1 MSFSWLREGPTTG
14 RAVFVCQLLVCFLLV
29 GCLCCILSVFGFAFS
44 ICISSV
50 RFLFFRYA
58 VCLSGG
64 SELRCLSFF
73 VGRVVSVRESGVLG
87 TTLSSPA
94 QKGRRSSRLDQQ
106 RKRGKLPS
114 AGWLDIWG
122 VWDTWRIGPV
132 GWSDWRNNT
141 CGWSGG
147 VFGTCVIFTG
157 WEGAERTM
165 LCLSFSRLSAS
176 CLRGLR

>member
-1 MSFSWLREGPTTG
+1 MDLSVGILDMSFSWPPEGPTTG

-94 QKGRRSSRLDQQ
+94 QKEHQKLAPRPTKEKGEVAKCWLVGYMGSLGYMAHRAGGLVGLAEQYGRYLWLERWCLWDLWDFHRMQ
-106 RKRGKLPS
+106 REQCF
-114 AGWLDIWG
+114 
-122 VWDTWRIGPV
+122 V
-132 GWSDWRNNT
+132 
-141 CGWSGG
+141 
-147 VFGTCVIFTG
+147 
-157 WEGAERTM
+157 
-165 LCLSFSRLSAS
+165 
-176 CLRGLR
+176 